1 MVNCHVQSN
10 TKFIHA
16 TLQLY
21 IHMTAML
28 SIIYKLGSQ
37 LDCFLQLITFMQNNN
52 YRVIII
58 LQNNNYNKIIII

>member
-1 MVNCHVQSN
+1 MVDCHIQSN

-16 TLQLY
+16 TLQYY
-21 IHMTAML
+21 IHITAML

-37 LDCFLQLITFMQNNN
+37 FNCFLQLITFMQNNSK
-52 YRVIII
+52 VIIII